1 MNQDKIKPLY
11 TVDTCG
17 YCCPIPM
24 TSTLKVLAR
33 IKPGEIIEV
42 KATDH
47 AYSDDIRI
55 VENMGKLK
63 IIEEIEYDDYMYY
76 VIEKL

>member
-1 MNQDKIKPLY
+1 MYNILHM
-11 TVDTCG
+11 VDTCG

-24 TSTLKVLAR
+24 ISTLKVLAR
-33 IKPGEIIEV
+33 INSGDRIEV

-47 AYSDDIRI
+47 TYSDDIRT
-55 VENMGKLK
+55 VEIMGTLK
-63 IIEEIEYDDYMYY
+63 VIEEVEYDDYMYY